1 MPRKPT
7 MKELIDRC
15 DSLERRATAQ
25 SIILRCIFNG
35 EGMDGQEVAQYDGAK
50 YTFNLYSA
58 KGAHGGYVAV
68 LFDSPHNKAIS
79 IDCMALDSLSYPM
92 LPEYLPLNIAIER
105 LKVARQK
112 LIDSEAA

>member
-1 MPRKPT
+1 MRKPT
-7 MKELIDRC
+7 IKELTDRC

-35 EGMDGQEVAQYDGAK
+35 EGMDAQQTAIYDGAR

-58 KGAHGGYVAV
+58 TGAHGGYVAV

-79 IDCMALDSLSYPM
+79 VDCMALDSLSYPM
-92 LPEYLPLNIAIER
+92 LSEYLPLNIAIER
-105 LKVARQK
+105 LKAARNE
-112 LIDSEAA
+112 LIASDAA